1 MFGDIEIKKKTA
13 LKIPLFQK
21 MQILF
26 RKCKYYISDK
36 LLVSNK
42 IFLMEEKKKCFIGC
56 LYDNYKTEPLHIMLH
71 ETSVYVNNY
80 DKKTNQIYFLLKMIT
95 Y

>member
-42 IFLMEEKKKCFIGC
+42 IFLMEEKKNALLVACMIIKA
-56 LYDNYKTEPLHIMLH
+56 
-71 ETSVYVNNY
+71 
-80 DKKTNQIYFLLKMIT
+80 KKIKMFF
-95 Y
+95 

>member
-36 LLVSNK
+36 LLISNK
-42 IFLMEEKKKCFIGC
+42 IFLMEENKNALLVACMIIKAKKI
-56 LYDNYKTEPLHIMLH
+56 
-71 ETSVYVNNY
+71 
-80 DKKTNQIYFLLKMIT
+80 KMFF
-95 Y
+95 

>member
-1 MFGDIEIKKKTA
+1 MFGDIEINKKTA

-42 IFLMEEKKKCFIGC
+42 IFLMEEKKNALLVACMIIKA
-56 LYDNYKTEPLHIMLH
+56 
-71 ETSVYVNNY
+71 
-80 DKKTNQIYFLLKMIT
+80 KKIKMFF
-95 Y
+95 